1 VTTYVTQEQMLERID
16 MLEKAVAMLVRIT
29 VNNWT
34 EPEARTALTLFAD
47 RVIDDSMRARIPRK

>member
-16 MLEKAVAMLVRIT
+16 MLEKVVAMLVRIT

-47 RVIDDSMRARIPRK
+47 RVIDDSMRARRPQK